1 VACHKFAWNDSKTSS
16 LWIPP
21 LPGTVKANFD
31 AVVKSDFYVAAML
44 FNDSNGNIFHDA
56 TKHLS
61 TTHAAVGEAQATLLA
76 IQFAASLGIYL
87 LGLEGDAINIII
99 AIQ

>member
-1 VACHKFAWNDSKTSS
+1 MVCHKLAWNDSKTSS

-31 AVVKSDFYVAAML
+31 VVVKSDFSVAAIV
-44 FNDSNGNIFHDA
+44 FNA

-61 TTHAAVGEAQATLLA
+61 TTDAAVGEAQATLIA

-87 LGLEGDAINIII
+87 LLLGGDAINIII